1 MDKVTST
8 GSTEVGK
15 RIVKAAAGKP
25 KRVSLEVGG
34 KSPRL
39 IFPNARLDHTI
50 VGTARCS
57 PEGFVRRGAFRPG
70 WRGPC

>member
-1 MDKVTST
+1 LRSSRAGIDKVTST

-15 RIVKAAAGKP
+15 P
-25 KRVSLEVGG
+25 KRVGLEVGG

-50 VGTARCS
+50 IGTARCS
-57 PEGFVRRGAFRPG
+57 P
-70 WRGPC
+70 